1 MPDMRKKRLTQRDMH
16 NAFAAAGE
24 ALTLLRRLRGIE
36 ASDLPA
42 SEVDDFLNMALEE
55 AARSDAGRRETRRN

>member
-1 MPDMRKKRLTQRDMH
+1 MH

-24 ALTLLRRLRGIE
+24 ALTLLCRLRGIE

-55 AARSDAGRRETRRN
+55 AARSDAGRSETRRN